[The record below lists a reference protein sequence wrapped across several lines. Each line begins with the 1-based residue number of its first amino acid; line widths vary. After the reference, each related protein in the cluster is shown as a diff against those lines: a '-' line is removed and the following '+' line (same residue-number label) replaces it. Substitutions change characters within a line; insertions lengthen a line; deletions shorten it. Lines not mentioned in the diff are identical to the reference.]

1 MLPFLSKSFCY
12 AFRSTCFF
20 WSDFMS
26 IKQFFRWASASR
38 YAMFQVD
45 ISTVFRI
52 CNRSF
57 NQPEDPLPPHLP
69 WPSDSPSCVENLE
82 YLFLSSRTTF
92 FTIELKKTQLPPFM
106 KASLI
111 STKTKFPP
119 GISLKIFW
127 TSVIFPHVY
136 SHTRGMGV
144 PIDLNGIYRWLFVWP
159 ITFLT

>member
-52 CNRSF
+52 CNWSF
-57 NQPEDPLPPHLP
+57 NQPEDPLPPTFLGP
-69 WPSDSPSCVENLE
+69 RIPPPVSKISK
-82 YLFLSSRTTF
+82 YFFLSSRTTF
-92 FTIELKKTQLPPFM
+92 FTIELKKTQLPPSM